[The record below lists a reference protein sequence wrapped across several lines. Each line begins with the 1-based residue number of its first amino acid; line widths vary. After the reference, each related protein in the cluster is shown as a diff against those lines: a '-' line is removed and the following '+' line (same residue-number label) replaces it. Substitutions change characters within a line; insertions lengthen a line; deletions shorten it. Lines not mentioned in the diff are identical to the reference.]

1 MRWLGRG
8 VMVVVLG
15 AACAQIPQAQTPD
28 DLFGP
33 VDAVADRPADSAL
46 APAAD
51 QDAQR
56 IGVRD
61 VHLEPDAD
69 GQRVVIALTR
79 APDRVR
85 DFQLDSPPRLVLD
98 LAGPP
103 AKNRAGF
110 RQFRLEGD
118 GASAVRTA
126 PRGHALRVVVDLAAG
141 THIRSV
147 HQEGTTLLAALS
159 PDAAAAQAAPAV
171 ANEPA
176 ADVASAGGE
185 VVEGADPV
193 SMVPPA
199 PVEVAAASGVTAS
212 DAAPADRIAAPASD
226 AGSADTATAP
236 ADAATAPADPPAVA
250 TVPPVPAPR
259 AAGVEAPRG
268 REVPEAAAPAPGR
281 ELAGSRIAAA
291 EPEKV
296 DGMLMT
302 VAAAAADTPSDTNDV
317 VAAPPPTYNA
327 TGSRAAALDPIKPP
341 PVPQVLSAPDAGGYH
356 GQRISLDLK
365 DADILNVLRL
375 LADVSG
381 LNIIATEDVQ
391 GKITVHLTDVPW
403 DQVLDLVLR
412 ANRLDKTQEGNV
424 VRISTIERLTQERE
438 AMRAAQQAA
447 VEVEPLRVEYIR
459 VNYARADAALV
470 DKVKG
475 VLTDRGSVTFD
486 DRTNTIIVRDIPR
499 GITEAVN
506 LIRELDTQSPQVLI
520 EANIVEATEDF
531 ARGLGVQWGY
541 AYKAGP
547 QTGNPTGSNFPG
559 TIGLGGSGV
568 GFGNPPPAGAANVPR
583 LPVPFL
589 ADFPVPASFGSG
601 FGAGNG
607 SALDLAL
614 GSIDGTQ
621 TLSARLTALEEQGKG
636 RVVSRPRVITMNNVA
651 ATIQSLTILRVKLPS
666 TGTVINTG
674 TGGVAGGASTAT
686 EKINTGITLVVTPQ
700 VSQDGY
706 VLMSIYAKSSQPDFT
721 RAVDGIPNEISRE
734 ANSNVLIPNG
744 ETVVLG
750 GIFRNTIAD
759 SENGIPY
766 LNRIPG
772 LGWIFK
778 RVLRSDRREE
788 LLVFLTPRVVS
799 NGNSERLPTAQRL
812 WEGRGQG
819 S

>member
-28 DLFGP
+28 DLFGSVEGVP
-33 VDAVADRPADSAL
+33 DLRPADSVL
-46 APAAD
+46 TPAAND
-51 QDAQR
+51 EGR

-61 VHLEPDAD
+61 VRIEPDAD
-69 GQRVVIALTR
+69 GQRVIIALTR
-79 APDRVR
+79 APERVR

-98 LAGPP
+98 LDGPP
-103 AKNRAGF
+103 AKNGAGF
-110 RQFRLEGD
+110 RRFRLDGD

-126 PRGHALRVVVDLAAG
+126 PRGQALRVVVDLAAG
-141 THIRSV
+141 THIRAI
-147 HQEGTTLLAALS
+147 HQEGTTLLADLS
-159 PDAAAAQAAPAV
+159 GDTPGSLG
-171 ANEPA
+171 ANEPPSDVA
-176 ADVASAGGE
+176 AAGTEVVEEVGTDPVSMAPPAPIDVASASDVAAPE
-185 VVEGADPV
+185 RNEPPAVAE
-193 SMVPPA
+193 VPPLRA
-199 PVEVAAASGVTAS
+199 PTAAEAEAPEGHELPEVAAAPT
-212 DAAPADRIAAPASD
+212 
-226 AGSADTATAP
+226 
-236 ADAATAPADPPAVA
+236 PP
-250 TVPPVPAPR
+250 P
-259 AAGVEAPRG
+259 
-268 REVPEAAAPAPGR
+268 APAPGR
-281 ELAGSRIAAA
+281 ELASNKIGADR
-291 EPEKV
+291 PEHV

-302 VAAAAADTPSDTNDV
+302 VAAAAADTPGDTDDV

-327 TGSRAAALDPIKPP
+327 TGARAAALDPIRPP
-341 PVPQVLSAPDAGGYH
+341 PVPQVLSAPDVGTYH

-424 VRISTIERLTQERE
+424 VRISTIERLTEERE

-459 VNYARADAALV
+459 VNYARADEALV

-475 VLTDRGSVTFD
+475 VLTERGSVTFD

-499 GITEAVN
+499 GITEAVT

-531 ARGLGVQWGY
+531 SRGLGVQWGY
-541 AYKAGP
+541 SYKAGP

-621 TLSARLTALEEQGKG
+621 TLSARLTALEEEGKG
-636 RVVSRPRVITMNNVA
+636 KVISRPRVITMNNVA

-759 SENGIPY
+759 SESGIPY
-766 LNRIPG
+766 LNRIPA

-799 NGNSERLPTAQRL
+799 NGSERLPTAQGL
-812 WEGRGQG
+812 WEGRGNG